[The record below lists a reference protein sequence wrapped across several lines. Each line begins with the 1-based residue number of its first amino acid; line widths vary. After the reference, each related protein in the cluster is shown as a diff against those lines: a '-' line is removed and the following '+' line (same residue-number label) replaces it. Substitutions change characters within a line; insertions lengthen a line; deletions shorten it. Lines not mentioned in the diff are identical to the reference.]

1 MSVITFQSRKGV
13 RRNSRICDPSVRDVT
28 CQWGHSIR
36 SKSGGACP
44 HRLVDGAGA
53 GVVREGEI
61 IRVCQRMA
69 LAGAALV
76 GAESVLALT
85 PVAIKKTRLHPIDAI
100 WSRVLS
106 SAAIG
111 YGVATD
117 RGLPVAERG
126 PAAALGYANLLHV
139 ASSYE
144 SFRNLPAG
152 AAMAL
157 LYTYPLWNLI
167 FGTLFGG
174 ETIVRSEY
182 AGIGLAAVGSALLST
197 DVGGVA
203 ESGIGRTPRWGWGVA
218 MGLLMAI
225 TESAM
230 HTILKGLRWMDAA
243 KSVWVV
249 NSSASLWL
257 GLAVAIQW
265 FLGDGKVAA
274 TQISGAATW
283 VDAFWLTVFHA
294 ITMFSGYWLRF
305 FAVPRLTTVS
315 YSILSYAGLIASY
328 LFGMLF
334 LGERPG
340 WVSLLGS
347 LLIVAGGAVIQI
359 VGGGVAERENKETIG
374 GVGMGQD

>member
-1 MSVITFQSRKGV
+1 
-13 RRNSRICDPSVRDVT
+13 
-28 CQWGHSIR
+28 
-36 SKSGGACP
+36 
-44 HRLVDGAGA
+44 
-53 GVVREGEI
+53 
-61 IRVCQRMA
+61 MA
-69 LAGAALV
+69 LAGAAIV
-76 GAESVLALT
+76 SAESILALT
-85 PVAIKKTRLHPIDAI
+85 PIAIKKTRLHPIDAI

-111 YGVATD
+111 YGVASD
-117 RGLPVAERG
+117 RGLAAAERG

-157 LYTYPLWNLI
+157 LYTYPLWNLV
-167 FGTLFGG
+167 FGAIFGG
-174 ETIVRSEY
+174 ETIDREEY
-182 AGIGLAAVGSALLST
+182 VGIGVAAAGSALLST
-197 DVGGVA
+197 DVGDAA
-203 ESGIGRTPRWGWGVA
+203 ESGIGRKPRWGWGVA
-218 MGLLMAI
+218 MGLLMAM

-257 GLAVAIQW
+257 GLAVVIQW
-265 FLGDGKVAA
+265 LLGDGKVAA

-294 ITMFSGYWLRF
+294 LTMFSGYWLRF

-315 YSILSYAGLIASY
+315 YSILSYAGLFASY
-328 LFGMLF
+328 LFGLLF

-340 WVSLLGS
+340 WISLIGAG
-347 LLIVAGGAVIQI
+347 LIVAGGAIIQI
-359 VGGGVAERENKETIG
+359 AGSGLAEMEREEKA
-374 GVGMGQD
+374 GMGTDDS

>member
-1 MSVITFQSRKGV
+1 
-13 RRNSRICDPSVRDVT
+13 
-28 CQWGHSIR
+28 
-36 SKSGGACP
+36 
-44 HRLVDGAGA
+44 
-53 GVVREGEI
+53 
-61 IRVCQRMA
+61 MA

-85 PVAIKKTRLHPIDAI
+85 PIAIKKTRLHPIDAI

-111 YGVATD
+111 YGVTSD
-117 RGLPVAERG
+117 RSLPPVERG

-144 SFRNLPAG
+144 AFRNLPAG

-157 LYTYPLWNLI
+157 LYTYPLWNLV
-167 FGTLFGG
+167 FGALFGG
-174 ETIVRSEY
+174 EKIDREEW
-182 AGIGLAAVGSALLST
+182 AGIGVAAVGSALLSS
-197 DVGGVA
+197 DVGGAVEA
-203 ESGIGRTPRWGWGVA
+203 AVGGKPRWGWGVA

-230 HTILKGLRWMDAA
+230 HTLLKGLKWMDAA

-257 GLAVAIQW
+257 GLAVVVQW

-283 VDAFWLTVFHA
+283 IDAFWLTAFHA

-315 YSILSYAGLIASY
+315 YSILSYAGLFASY
-328 LFGMLF
+328 MFGLLF

-340 WVSLLGS
+340 WWSLLGAV
-347 LLIVAGGAVIQI
+347 LIVAGGAVIQI
-359 VGGGVAERENKETIG
+359 AGGGVTEMEGKEEEVA
-374 GVGMGQD
+374 GVGAGQD

>member
-1 MSVITFQSRKGV
+1 
-13 RRNSRICDPSVRDVT
+13 
-28 CQWGHSIR
+28 
-36 SKSGGACP
+36 
-44 HRLVDGAGA
+44 
-53 GVVREGEI
+53 
-61 IRVCQRMA
+61 MA

-76 GAESVLALT
+76 GAESILALT
-85 PVAIKKTRLHPIDAI
+85 PIAIKKTRLHPIDAI

-111 YGVATD
+111 YGVASD
-117 RGLPVAERG
+117 RGLTAAERG

-139 ASSYE
+139 SSSYE
-144 SFRNLPAG
+144 AFRNLPAG

-157 LYTYPLWNLI
+157 LYTYPLWNLVL
-167 FGTLFGG
+167 GAVFGG
-174 ETIVRSEY
+174 ERIDSEEW
-182 AGIGLAAVGSALLST
+182 AGIGVAAVGSALLST
-197 DVGGVA
+197 DVEDAA
-203 ESGIGRTPRWGWGVA
+203 EPEIGRKPRWGWGVA

-230 HTILKGLRWMDAA
+230 HTILKGLNWLDAA

-257 GLAVAIQW
+257 GGAVLVQW
-265 FLGDGKVAA
+265 LLGDGKVAA

-283 VDAFWLTVFHA
+283 MDAFWLTAFHA

-315 YSILSYAGLIASY
+315 YSILSYAGLFASY
-328 LFGMLF
+328 LFGLLF

-340 WVSLLGS
+340 WVSLLGAA
-347 LLIVAGGAVIQI
+347 LIVAGGAIIQI
-359 VGGGVAERENKETIG
+359 VGGGVTELEGKEEE
-374 GVGMGQD
+374 VAGMGAGQN

>member
-1 MSVITFQSRKGV
+1 
-13 RRNSRICDPSVRDVT
+13 
-28 CQWGHSIR
+28 
-36 SKSGGACP
+36 
-44 HRLVDGAGA
+44 
-53 GVVREGEI
+53 
-61 IRVCQRMA
+61 MA
-69 LAGAALV
+69 LVAGAALV

-85 PVAIKKTRLHPIDAI
+85 PIAIKKTRLHPIDAI

-111 YGVATD
+111 YGVTTD
-117 RGLPVAERG
+117 RSLPPTERG

-144 SFRNLPAG
+144 AFRNLPAG

-157 LYTYPLWNLI
+157 LYTYPLWNLV
-167 FGTLFGG
+167 FGALFGG

-182 AGIGLAAVGSALLST
+182 TGIGLAAIGSAMLST

-203 ESGIGRTPRWGWGVA
+203 ESGIGRAPRWGWGVA

-249 NSSASLWL
+249 NSSASVWL
-257 GLAVAIQW
+257 GLAMVIQW

-283 VDAFWLTVFHA
+283 LDAFWLTAFHA

-315 YSILSYAGLIASY
+315 YSMLSYAGLIASY
-328 LFGMLF
+328 LFGLLF
-334 LGERPG
+334 LNERPG
-340 WVSLLGS
+340 WVSLLGA
-347 LLIVAGGAVIQI
+347 LLIVVGGAIIQI
-359 VGGGVAERENKETIG
+359 AGGGVAEREAHPVSGSVRLWE
-374 GVGMGQD
+374 